1 MRRKGQTMAGSQKN
15 RIAELLADG
24 LDHAAIAQAL
34 GISTKAVAA
43 RLADIRRDLG
53 WQAQ

>member
-15 RIAELLADG
+15 RIAELFAQDM
-24 LDHAAIAQAL
+24 DHAGIARTL
-34 GISTKAVAA
+34 GLSRKAVAA

>member
-1 MRRKGQTMAGSQKN
+1 MAGSQKN
-15 RIAELLADG
+15 RIAELFAQDM
-24 LDHAAIAQAL
+24 DHAAIAATL
-34 GISTKAVAA
+34 GLSRKAVAA

>member
-15 RIAELLADG
+15 RIAELFAQEM
-24 LDHAAIAQAL
+24 DHAAISSTL
-34 GISTKAVAA
+34 GISRKAVAA

-53 WQAQ
+53 AQAI

>member
-15 RIAELLADG
+15 RVADLLAEG
-24 LDHAAIAQAL
+24 LDHNAIARTL
-34 GISTKAVAA
+34 GLSPKAVAA

>member
-15 RIAELLADG
+15 RIAELFAQDM
-24 LDHAAIAQAL
+24 DHAGIAEAL
-34 GISTKAVAA
+34 GLSRKAVAA

-53 WQAQ
+53 WQAR